1 MYIIRKKIRRKI
13 RIEARVILERNLN
26 VDLKGESGVIF
37 LKKSVGDRN
46 EDEFRSGTAGKSG
59 RMLEVTKPDRH

>member
-26 VDLKGESGVIF
+26 VDLKGSWSDI

>member
-1 MYIIRKKIRRKI
+1 MYIIRKKISRNI
-13 RIEARVILERNLN
+13 RVEASAILERNLN
-26 VDLKGESGVIF
+26 VDLKISWSDI
-37 LKKSVGDRN
+37 LKKSIGDRK